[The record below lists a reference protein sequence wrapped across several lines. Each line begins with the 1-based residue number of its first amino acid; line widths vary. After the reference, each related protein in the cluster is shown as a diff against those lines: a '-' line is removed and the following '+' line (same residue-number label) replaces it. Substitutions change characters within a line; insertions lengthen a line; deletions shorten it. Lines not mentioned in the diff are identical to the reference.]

1 MGTTPSTAADD
12 GEEEEAGNGG
22 GALPHE
28 QKRAVALSAGGASTS
43 SDDDDDPHGDNDTSG
58 DGEVRKKKEPL
69 VIASMRCGYA
79 DLARTVR
86 LIDFGAASAS
96 GGASAGGDHG
106 GRRNDRPPLRL
117 SADLARE
124 VIRFLVVEPVRQG
137 EVEVVKQGP
146 PSLNAHGVFSP
157 PYCRLQPP
165 PDKRVR
171 WMSPPPPFAYMP
183 SLLEGAA
190 GGGYESAQ
198 FRLCGAGATC
208 RRLASV
214 SVRVPSAPL
223 PHLGPRTSVLEFELQ
238 QRKGGGELSKWTRIG
253 GTSFSVVNRAG
264 WQSFV
269 LPEPAELKDLRMVCL
284 RRNRPPSSS
293 QNYSSDRYNAV
304 RLHDGG
310 EYSENDDD
318 GSERQRGFCLVKFE

>member
-157 PYCRLQPP
+157 PYCRLQLP

-190 GGGYESAQ
+190 GGGVRERPVPPVRRGCDLPEARVSFGQGSVGAAAAFGAAYQRPRVRAATEEGRRRVVKVDKYRRNVVLGREPGGMAEFRVAGARRAEGPPDGLPSPESASIVVAKLFFGSVQ
-198 FRLCGAGATC
+198 
-208 RRLASV
+208 RR
-214 SVRVPSAPL
+214 
-223 PHLGPRTSVLEFELQ
+223 
-238 QRKGGGELSKWTRIG
+238 
-253 GTSFSVVNRAG
+253 
-264 WQSFV
+264 
-269 LPEPAELKDLRMVCL
+269 PA
-284 RRNRPPSSS
+284 
-293 QNYSSDRYNAV
+293 A
-304 RLHDGG
+304 
-310 EYSENDDD
+310 
-318 GSERQRGFCLVKFE
+318 